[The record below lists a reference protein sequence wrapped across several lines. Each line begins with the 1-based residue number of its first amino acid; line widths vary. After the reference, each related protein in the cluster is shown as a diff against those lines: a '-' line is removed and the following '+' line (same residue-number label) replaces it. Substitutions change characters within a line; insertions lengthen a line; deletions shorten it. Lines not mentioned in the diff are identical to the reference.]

1 MTGRHTIAEIFICA
15 LMLWPSAGSEPA
27 ASWASEI
34 KETVAAP
41 SVAVAGA
48 PETKPDDDGAVP
60 EKKPT
65 PAVVP
70 VAKPAPADASDT
82 KGYTYNATGKTDPF
96 KPFIEA
102 DPAVKKQ
109 VQTDKKKG
117 APKGRPLSPLQQA
130 EIEQFRLVGIAG
142 NSERRTA
149 VVEERAS
156 KKFYPLS
163 VGTYIGPNGGRVA
176 QILPDRVVV
185 EERVVIQEKSKKS
198 QIKRIPLL
206 LHPEP

>member
-1 MTGRHTIAEIFICA
+1 MTRRHAIAEIFVCA
-15 LMLWPSAGSEPA
+15 LMLWPVVGSEPA
-27 ASWASEI
+27 ASWASET
-34 KETVAAP
+34 KEGLTAP
-41 SVAVAGA
+41 SVAVASA
-48 PETKPDDDGAVP
+48 PETKPDDGAVP
-60 EKKPT
+60 EKKPA
-65 PAVVP
+65 PAVVQE
-70 VAKPAPADASDT
+70 AKPSPADASDT
-82 KGYTYNATGKTDPF
+82 KGYTYNAAGKTDPF

-198 QIKRIPLL
+198 QMKRIPLL

>member
-1 MTGRHTIAEIFICA
+1 MTRRHTIAEIFVCA
-15 LMLWPSAGSEPA
+15 LMLWPAVGSEPA

-34 KETVAAP
+34 KEGVAAP
-41 SVAVAGA
+41 SAAVASA
-48 PETKPDDDGAVP
+48 PETKPDDGAVP
-60 EKKPT
+60 EKKPA
-65 PAVVP
+65 PAVVQE
-70 VAKPAPADASDT
+70 AKPSPADASDT
-82 KGYTYNATGKTDPF
+82 KGYTYNAAGKTDPF
-96 KPFIEA
+96 KPFIEV
-102 DPAVKKQ
+102 DPAVKKP

-117 APKGRPLSPLQQA
+117 APKGRPLSPLQQV

-198 QIKRIPLL
+198 QMKRIPLL

>member
-1 MTGRHTIAEIFICA
+1 MTRRHTIAEIFVCA
-15 LMLWPSAGSEPA
+15 LMLWPAVGSEPA

-34 KETVAAP
+34 KEGAAAP
-41 SVAVAGA
+41 SAAVASA
-48 PETKPDDDGAVP
+48 PETKPDDGAVP

-70 VAKPAPADASDT
+70 GAKPSPADASDT
-82 KGYTYNATGKTDPF
+82 KGYTYNAAGKTDPF

>member
-1 MTGRHTIAEIFICA
+1 MTRRHTIAEIFVCA
-15 LMLWPSAGSEPA
+15 LMLWPAVGSEPA

-34 KETVAAP
+34 KEGVAAP
-41 SVAVAGA
+41 SAAVASA
-48 PETKPDDDGAVP
+48 PETKPDDGAVP
-60 EKKPT
+60 EKKPAPT
-65 PAVVP
+65 VVP
-70 VAKPAPADASDT
+70 GAKPSPADASDT
-82 KGYTYNATGKTDPF
+82 KGYTYNAAGKTDPF

-198 QIKRIPLL
+198 QMKRIPLL